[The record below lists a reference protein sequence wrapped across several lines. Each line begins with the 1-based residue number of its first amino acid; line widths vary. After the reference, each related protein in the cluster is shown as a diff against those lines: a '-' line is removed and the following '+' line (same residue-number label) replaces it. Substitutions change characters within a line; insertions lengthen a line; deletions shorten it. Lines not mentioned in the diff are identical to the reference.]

1 MGGLA
6 ICHSSCAALVQWAI
20 CFNEPDSEEER
31 EGGMLL
37 TFVSNVN

>member
-20 CFNEPDSEEER
+20 CFNEPGSEVER
-31 EGGMLL
+31 GGGVLL
-37 TFVSNVN
+37 TFVLNGN